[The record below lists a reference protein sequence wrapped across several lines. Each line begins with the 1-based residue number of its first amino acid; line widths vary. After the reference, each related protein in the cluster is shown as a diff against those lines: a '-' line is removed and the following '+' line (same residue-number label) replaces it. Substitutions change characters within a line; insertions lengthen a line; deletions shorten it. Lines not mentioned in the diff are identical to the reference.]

1 MLSRHVGWVLHCPTG
16 NKPCDNRSLWKL
28 IGPLKPCH
36 HLSFL
41 FPFRNRLIGQTNE
54 ASEDE
59 DENVD
64 VVDWKAGSET
74 TEVGAR
80 EFGVNDTDMV
90 NKDSMFIYFGSCLRE
105 LLNTKI
111 PERYKCDSKLEKIDF
126 KYIGRTL
133 HLKWVGY
140 FVMKSLFLIGLFCT
154 YNWKNTAC
162 TSYCL
167 LLNGVS
173 AGIFHILF
181 L

>member
-1 MLSRHVGWVLHCPTG
+1 ML
-16 NKPCDNRSLWKL
+16 KL

-41 FPFRNRLIGQTNE
+41 FRFRNRLIGQTNE
-54 ASEDE
+54 GSE

-74 TEVGAR
+74 REVGAR
-80 EFGVNDTDMV
+80 EFGVNDTDMN

-111 PERYKCDSKLEKIDF
+111 PERYKCDSKLKKIDF

-140 FVMKSLFLIGLFCT
+140 FAMISLFLISLFCT
-154 YNWKNTAC
+154 FN
-162 TSYCL
+162 
-167 LLNGVS
+167 
-173 AGIFHILF
+173 
-181 L
+181 